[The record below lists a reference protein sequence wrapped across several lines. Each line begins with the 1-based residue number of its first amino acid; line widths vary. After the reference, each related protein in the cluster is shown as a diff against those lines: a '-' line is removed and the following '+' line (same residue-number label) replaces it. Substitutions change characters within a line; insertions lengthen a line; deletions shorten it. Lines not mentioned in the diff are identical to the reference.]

1 MTKCKNPAK
10 SPNVKLPV
18 TIPATRYGQTRR
30 AEAVSILVEE
40 VEPVLGALEFA
51 GAIAMIRSGLGP
63 ETVHWT
69 TIG

>member
-1 MTKCKNPAK
+1 MASLTAPRTKRFYAAALA
-10 SPNVKLPV
+10 S
-18 TIPATRYGQTRR
+18 IHRSY
-30 AEAVSILVEE
+30 SILVEE